1 MLNIRI
7 MVCLWQKACCTDD
20 LDYYVSSILAGCI
33 NNDNDE
39 ENTPSDN
46 DEPVNSMIYI
56 SSGSQTE
63 LYDNGLGT
71 MIYVEDEKQFQYC
84 SSSGWTVLEID
95 LPNGSNGTNGTSV
108 DGSDSAME

>member
-1 MLNIRI
+1 MARKHVALMILTI
-7 MVCLWQKACCTDD
+7 MS
-20 LDYYVSSILAGCI
+20 SSILAGCI

-56 SSGSQTE
+56 SSGSQAP
-63 LYDNGLGT
+63 DCQNSNLGT

-95 LPNGSNGTNGTSV
+95 LPNGANGSNGTNGTNGV
-108 DGSDSAME
+108 DGADGA